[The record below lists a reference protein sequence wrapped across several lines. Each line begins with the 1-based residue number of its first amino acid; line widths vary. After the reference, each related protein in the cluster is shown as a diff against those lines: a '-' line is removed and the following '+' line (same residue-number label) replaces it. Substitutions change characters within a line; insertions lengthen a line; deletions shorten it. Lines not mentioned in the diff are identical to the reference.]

1 MAKPKSEPKPEYRH
15 HLDRRANRLADE
27 GEKGN
32 NPDQLLTAQQVAD
45 WLGITE
51 QWVKKGLPNGY
62 GPQVT
67 KPFPEVTRFKRRDVV
82 RWLRGRARLHASTVR
97 EDA

>member
-1 MAKPKSEPKPEYRH
+1 MAKPESKQQRH

-27 GEKGN
+27 GDKGN
-32 NPDQLLTAQQVAD
+32 ADELLTSQQVAD

-51 QWVKKGLPNGY
+51 QWVKQGVPNDY
-62 GPQVT
+62 GPPFV
-67 KPFPEVTRFKRRDVV
+67 KPFPEVTRYKRRDVV